1 MSSTVKYLVKTTKV
15 CDRCGIKVVVDS
27 KLNSKADKG
36 WLALHTPEIV
46 PAETFDLC
54 PQCAKDFRSK
64 FMAETG

>member
-1 MSSTVKYLVKTTKV
+1 MSSTVEYSVKTTLT
-15 CDRCGIKVVVDS
+15 CNRCGITVVVDN
-27 KLNSKADKG
+27 LNSKADEG

-64 FMAETG
+64 FIG